1 MAADPPPPLPPPP
14 EERAAR
20 LHLWSWLTLVAA
32 AAVSLAAILL
42 FPESGGDSPPLASL
56 ALVGGVIAAV
66 TTAALSVIMRREL
79 RLPARV
85 TVSFAIAFAL
95 IAVVKFVLAPR
106 GLYEVN
112 AIRALDATVGSVADS
127 GGAALTAVAIF
138 GLYAL
143 AYWGLFWLGYGDQL
157 PRRRRRGVRSERRI
171 PTAVG
176 CLLIAVGIVLGAAL
190 LFLGLIVASAPLQ
203 YLEFVFSSWAGIVIA
218 VALVLAAGLILGAF
232 RTFDDRPELITE
244 VGAVVTLFWLGLGLL
259 ALFHVLWIVYVL
271 VLGSIWPLRTVT
283 PK

>member
-1 MAADPPPPLPPPP
+1 M
-14 EERAAR
+14 
-20 LHLWSWLTLVAA
+20 
-32 AAVSLAAILL
+32 SLAAILL

-66 TTAALSVIMRREL
+66 TTAALSMIMRREL

-190 LFLGLIVASAPLQ
+190 LFLGMLRRLWRTPDRREEQ
-203 YLEFVFSSWAGIVIA
+203 
-218 VALVLAAGLILGAF
+218 LAIGLGAKM
-232 RTFDDRPELITE
+232 
-244 VGAVVTLFWLGLGLL
+244 GNGLL
-259 ALFHVLWIVYVL
+259 ACTLAWL
-271 VLGSIWPLRTVT
+271 VLDAEGAPVAVRVVALSFLTLVFAWVFVLLDARRDDIEIAY
-283 PK
+283 KG